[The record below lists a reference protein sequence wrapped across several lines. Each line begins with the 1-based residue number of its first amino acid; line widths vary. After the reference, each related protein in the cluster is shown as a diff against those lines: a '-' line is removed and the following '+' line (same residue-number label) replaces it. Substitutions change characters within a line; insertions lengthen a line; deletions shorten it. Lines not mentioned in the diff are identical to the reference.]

1 MIAQL
6 RGTVA
11 RVAASYV
18 VLDVNGV
25 GYKVNVPVGVMQALP
40 AEPDKPVTLVTATL
54 VREDDI
60 SLYGFATAQ
69 DLAAFELLLTVSGVG
84 PKAALT
90 MLSAMTAGD
99 VARSVASGD
108 VRTLT
113 RVPGIGPKTAQRM
126 VLELKEKFAALGFES
141 KVQQLAAGE
150 KVKQQDAA
158 ETLADDVVSAL
169 MNLGYNK
176 AEAQRATAAA
186 LEEKTKADPANP
198 PKFADLLR
206 AALNRLTKA

>member
-1 MIAQL
+1 LIAQL

-11 RVAASYV
+11 RTAGSAV

-25 GYKVNVPVGVMQALP
+25 GYKVNVPVSVLQTLP
-40 AEPDKPVTLVTATL
+40 AEPDKAVTLVTATL

-60 SLYGFATAQ
+60 SLYGFANEQ
-69 DLAAFELLLTVSGVG
+69 ELAAFELLLTVSGIG

-90 MLSAMTAGD
+90 LLSAMTAGD
-99 VARSVASGD
+99 VARAVSSGD

-113 RVPGIGPKTAQRM
+113 RVPGVGPKTAQRM
-126 VLELKEKFAALGFES
+126 VLELKEKFAQLGFET

-150 KVKQQDAA
+150 QVRQRDSM
-158 ETLADDVVSAL
+158 ETTADEVISAL

-176 AEAQRATAAA
+176 AEAQRATSAA
-186 LEEKTKADPANP
+186 LEERTKADPANP